1 MELTDR
7 QMAEAELSTILNEVR
22 MGYLPVS
29 VFTNFIM
36 DNLSEKGIITL
47 AVENACRKSGPPL
60 S

>member
-1 MELTDR
+1 
-7 QMAEAELSTILNEVR
+7 MAEAELANLLNEVR

-29 VFTNFIM
+29 IVTNFIM
-36 DNLSEKGIITL
+36 DNLSEKGITTL

>member
-1 MELTDR
+1 
-7 QMAEAELSTILNEVR
+7 MAEAELSTILNEVR

>member
-7 QMAEAELSTILNEVR
+7 QMAEAELSTILNEVQ

-29 VFTNFIM
+29 IVTNFIM

>member
-7 QMAEAELSTILNEVR
+7 QMAEAELTNLLNEVR

-29 VFTNFIM
+29 IVTNFIM

-47 AVENACRKSGPPL
+47 AVDNADRKSGPPL